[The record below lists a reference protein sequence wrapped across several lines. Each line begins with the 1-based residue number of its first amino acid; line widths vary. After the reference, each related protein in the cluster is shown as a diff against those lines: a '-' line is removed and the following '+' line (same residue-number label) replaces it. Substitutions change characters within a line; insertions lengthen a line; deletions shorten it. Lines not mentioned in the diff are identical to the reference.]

1 MQNLRD
7 TFGNI
12 DIYLFDQLL
21 KGRIDKTTCVL
32 DAGCGGGRNL
42 THLMQ
47 QGCAVFGVDENPDAI
62 EIVKRKARDLAPM
75 LPQDNFVVSDVAAL
89 PFSADHFDVVLSSA
103 VLHFARD
110 QVHFKTMIGEMW
122 RVLKSGGMLF
132 ARLATTIS
140 IEKLVVQKEDGWYDL
155 PDGSS
160 RFLANE
166 KMLLALT
173 DELNGTLLDPLKTTN
188 VQNLRAMTTWV
199 LRKN

>member
-32 DAGCGGGRNL
+32 DAGCGGGRNIDF
-42 THLMQ
+42 LMQ
-47 QGCAVFGVDENPDAI
+47 QGCAVFAVDENADAI
-62 EIVKRKARDLAPM
+62 KTVKRNARDLAPT
-75 LPQDNFVVSDVAAL
+75 LPQENFIVSDVATL
-89 PFSADHFDVVLSSA
+89 PFSDDRFDVVLSSA
-103 VLHFARD
+103 VLHFARN
-110 QVHFKTMIGEMW
+110 QVHFETMIGEMW
-122 RVLKSGGMLF
+122 RVLKPDGMLF

-140 IEKLVVQKEDGWYDL
+140 IENLVVQKENGWYDL

-173 DELNGTLLDPLKTTN
+173 DQLNGTLLDPLKTTN